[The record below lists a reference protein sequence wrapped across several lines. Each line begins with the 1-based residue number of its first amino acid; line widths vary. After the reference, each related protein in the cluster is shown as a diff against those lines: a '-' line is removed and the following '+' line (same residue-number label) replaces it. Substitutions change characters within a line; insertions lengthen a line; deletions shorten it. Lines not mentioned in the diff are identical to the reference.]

1 MAFHLIKNYRK
12 YYFLAKNFNFDSG
25 NTNQWS
31 LIEFKMLSKFD
42 IFIKM
47 NLSKQKKILINF
59 EIIDGR
65 ITILTLN
72 FYFIFVFWID

>member
-1 MAFHLIKNYRK
+1 
-12 YYFLAKNFNFDSG
+12 
-25 NTNQWS
+25 
-31 LIEFKMLSKFD
+31 MLSKFD

-47 NLSKQKKILINF
+47 NLSKQKKMLINF